1 MDGLQVHEKV
11 LNISN
16 HRENANQATIKYHS
30 HLLEWLLSKRQEI
43 TSVGEN
49 IFAKRSYR
57 QRINLQNIQT
67 AHGAQCQKNKQ
78 PN

>member
-49 IFAKRSYR
+49 VEKRE
-57 QRINLQNIQT
+57 
-67 AHGAQCQKNKQ
+67 
-78 PN
+78 P